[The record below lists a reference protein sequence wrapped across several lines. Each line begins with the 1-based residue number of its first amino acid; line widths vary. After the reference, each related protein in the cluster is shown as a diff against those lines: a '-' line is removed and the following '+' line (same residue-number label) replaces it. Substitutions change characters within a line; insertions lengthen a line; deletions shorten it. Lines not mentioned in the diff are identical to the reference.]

1 MKSGKLLVA
10 VAAAF
15 SLLGAS
21 SAEAAPALHA
31 KANSH
36 SETVQVAAKGQPRTA
51 VKSEG
56 KGRGHKRAVQHDA
69 TLDYPQLG

>member
-10 VAAAF
+10 VSAAF

-21 SAEAAPALHA
+21 TVHAAPALHA

-36 SETVQVAAKGQPRTA
+36 SETVQVAVKAQRASAK
-51 VKSEG
+51 SDS